1 MPDHE
6 TKSDIMSYVEQWG
19 MLFEALGATR
29 MMGRVLGWLLV
40 CDPPDQ
46 TAKQIADAVGASISS
61 VSTATR
67 ALAQSAFIER
77 VGVHGERSIH
87 FRVRP
92 GMWTQLI
99 NVRMRHLGTMCEL
112 AEEGLG
118 LLPDSGTR
126 HRARLRE
133 IESYCSFMERELPSL
148 LARWEKEW
156 KGEKS

>member
-1 MPDHE
+1 MSNDA
-6 TKSDIMSYVEQWG
+6 TKSELMPYVEQWG

-29 MMGRVLGWLLV
+29 MMGRVMGWLLV
-40 CDPPDQ
+40 CEPPDQ
-46 TAKQIADAVGASISS
+46 TARQIADAIGASISS

-67 ALAQSAFIER
+67 ALARSAFIER
-77 VGVHGERSIH
+77 VGVHGDRSVH
-87 FRVRP
+87 FRVKP

-99 NVRMRHLGTMCEL
+99 NARMQHFGMMCEL

-118 LLPDSGTR
+118 LLPDSDTR
-126 HRARLRE
+126 NTARLRE
-133 IESYCSFMERELPSL
+133 IESCCSFMERELPSL